1 MIKPEW
7 LKNKDTIGVTAVSD
21 GIDDEQDERR
31 FHNGVRKLNESG
43 YNVKITDN
51 VFGADRL
58 GRSSSGLTR

>member
-31 FHNGVRKLNESG
+31 FHNGVRKLM
-43 YNVKITDN
+43 KQDTM
-51 VFGADRL
+51 
-58 GRSSSGLTR
+58 